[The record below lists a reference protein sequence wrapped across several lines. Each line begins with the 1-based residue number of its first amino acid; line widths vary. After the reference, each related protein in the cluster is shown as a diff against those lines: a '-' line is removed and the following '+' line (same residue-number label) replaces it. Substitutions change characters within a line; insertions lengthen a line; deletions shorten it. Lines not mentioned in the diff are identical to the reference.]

1 MIGQKGASSS
11 GYETWIFEAWQKSVV
26 NLEVPEFRL
35 FYVSRTFHADY
46 LPEICSTNTYIVP
59 RFLNDRMSSGDPQ

>member
-46 LPEICSTNTYIVP
+46 LPEICSTNT
-59 RFLNDRMSSGDPQ
+59 